1 MPVTSAIEVT
11 FSPILVRDL
20 IAASL
25 PGPGPFTLTSTDF
38 KPQSFT
44 TFKAAF
50 FDASPAAKGVLFLDP
65 L

>member
-1 MPVTSAIEVT
+1 MEVT
-11 FSPILVRDL
+11 FNPILVKDL

-38 KPQSFT
+38 KPHSFI
-44 TFKAAF
+44 TFKPAF
-50 FDASPAAKGVLFLDP
+50 FDASPAAKGVLFLEP